1 MRRLFYPAAAALLCG
16 CATARPDVRLTS
28 EPSIER
34 AMDLLNATPDG
45 KDMMHFLNEHP
56 VDFEYSNTPDRC
68 DRFLLHSGRIYIPE
82 DYRDHDLIAALDIA
96 RAAYIYRLWK
106 ESGLDEVIS
115 EEEELGALFQAR
127 LAVELKLTNADF
139 ARAGGKT
146 EIKNDLCAYLLEGSS
161 YAMEL
166 ARKEALT
173 EDTAC
178 QRPLETL
185 ENQKV
190 WLEKTRQAIDDQT
203 FYQLLYDR
211 DLARVRKGSM
221 TMAEAMKRD
230 AEMRA
235 LPLYEVYRYQRSF
248 YDDQNEV
255 FSRFEKLF
263 KSAVRS
269 DAEWRRARKRDL
281 DASSEEFS
289 ACELR

>member
-1 MRRLFYPAAAALLCG
+1 MRRLFYPAALALLCG
-16 CATARPDVRLTS
+16 CASTRPDVRLTS

-34 AMDLLNATPDG
+34 AMDLLNATPEG
-45 KDMMHFLNEHP
+45 RELVGFLNGHP
-56 VDFEYSNTPDRC
+56 VDFEYSNTPERC
-68 DRFLLHSGRIYIPE
+68 DKFLLHEGRIYIPS

-96 RAAYIYRLWK
+96 RAAYIYRLYK
-106 ESGLDEVIS
+106 ESGLDEVIA

-127 LAVELKLTNADF
+127 LAVELKVTNAKF
-139 ARAGGKT
+139 AKAGGVP

-203 FYQLLYDR
+203 FYQLLYEK

-230 AEMRA
+230 AEVRA

-248 YDDQNEV
+248 YDNQSEV
-255 FSRFEKLF
+255 FSRFKQLF
-263 KSAVRS
+263 ESAVRA
-269 DAEWRRARKRDL
+269 DADWRRTRKSEV
-281 DASSEEFS
+281 DASREEFS
-289 ACELR
+289 ACGLR